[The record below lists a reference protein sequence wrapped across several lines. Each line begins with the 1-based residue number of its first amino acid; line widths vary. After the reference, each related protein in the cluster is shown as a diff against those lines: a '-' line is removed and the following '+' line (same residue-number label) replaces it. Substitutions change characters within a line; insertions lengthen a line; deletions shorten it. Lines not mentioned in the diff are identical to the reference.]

1 MAAVASELISRDPF
15 VVTVERRDEVTLST
29 MGGRAWLV
37 EAPGA
42 FDLPAQRRIWSL
54 ARLLAQRDDV
64 ESLIP
69 GVTNLLVLFRAI
81 QTDSEAVETQL
92 RAYWRQAQEIHPAG
106 RLIEIPVCYGGEQ
119 ATDLE
124 TVCRHSGFSAREV
137 IRRHYQSEYTVFAL
151 GSAPGFGYLHGLDPA
166 LATPRKQVPSLNML
180 KGTVTIGGA
189 QAGVSVLTGP
199 NGWNA
204 IGYAEIEVFDPHAE
218 TPALLAPGD
227 TIRFLPERIE
237 L

>member
-1 MAAVASELISRDPF
+1 MAAVASELISRVVP
-15 VVTVERRDEVTLST
+15 VVTADDRDNVTLST

-54 ARLLAQRDDV
+54 ARLLSQRDEV

-69 GVTNLLVLFRAI
+69 GVTNLLVLFRTI
-81 QTDSEAVETQL
+81 QPDSEAVETQL
-92 RAYWRQAQEIHPAG
+92 RADWRQAQEVHPQG
-106 RLIEIPVCYGGEQ
+106 RLIDIPVCYGGEH
-119 ATDLE
+119 ASDLDA
-124 TVCRHSGFSAREV
+124 VCQHTGLSAREV
-137 IRRHYQSEYTVFAL
+137 IRRHYQGEYTVFAL

-166 LATPRKQVPSLNML
+166 LATPRKKVPSLNML

-204 IGYAEIEVFDPHAE
+204 IGYAEIEVFDPYAE
-218 TPALLAPGD
+218 SPALLAPGD

>member
-1 MAAVASELISRDPF
+1 MAAVASALISR
-15 VVTVERRDEVTLST
+15 VVPVVAADDRDDVTLST

-69 GVTNLLVLFRAI
+69 GVTNLLVLFRTI
-81 QTDSEAVETQL
+81 QPDSEAVETQL
-92 RAYWRQAQEIHPAG
+92 RAHWRQAQEVHPEG
-106 RLIEIPVCYGGEQ
+106 RLIDIPVCYGGEH
-119 ATDLE
+119 ASDLAA
-124 TVCRHSGFSAREV
+124 VCQHTGFSAREV
-137 IRRHYQSEYTVFAL
+137 IHRHYQAQYTVFAL

-166 LATPRKQVPSLNML
+166 LATPRKKVPSLNML

-204 IGYAEIEVFDPHAE
+204 IGYAEIEVFDPYAE
-218 TPALLAPGD
+218 SPALLAPGD

>member
-1 MAAVASELISRDPF
+1 MGVLASELISRAHPVITANDG
-15 VVTVERRDEVTLST
+15 DNVTLST

-69 GVTNLLVLFRAI
+69 GVTNLLVLFRTI

-92 RAYWRQAQEIHPAG
+92 RDYWHQAREVHPQG
-106 RLIEIPVCYGGEQ
+106 RLIEIPVCYGGEH
-119 ATDLE
+119 ATDLAA
-124 TVCRHSGFSAREV
+124 VCQHSGFSAREV
-137 IRRHYQSEYTVFAL
+137 IRRHHQGKYTVFAL

-166 LATPRKQVPSLNML
+166 LATPRKKVPSLNML

-204 IGYAEIEVFDPHAE
+204 IGYAEIEVFDPYAE
-218 TPALLAPGD
+218 SPALMAPGD
-227 TIRFLPERIE
+227 TIRFLPERVE